1 MLSLADISFL
11 ALSFPSFF
19 SIFIEVK
26 MNDLPILQ
34 NNTYNFYCKVFSLKK
49 IIPGLVEY

>member
-1 MLSLADISFL
+1 MLADISFL

-19 SIFIEVK
+19 SIFIKEK
-26 MNDLPILQ
+26 MNNLPILL
-34 NNTYNFYCKVFSLKK
+34 NNRYNFYCRVISLKK